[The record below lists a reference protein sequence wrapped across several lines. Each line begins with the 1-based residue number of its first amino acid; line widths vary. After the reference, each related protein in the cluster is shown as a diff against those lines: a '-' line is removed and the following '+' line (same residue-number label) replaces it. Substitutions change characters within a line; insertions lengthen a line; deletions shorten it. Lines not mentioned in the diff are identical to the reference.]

1 MATLQLKRGIQANV
15 GSLTLLE
22 GEPAYALDTGALY
35 IGTSKGNVLVN
46 SRQAI
51 TSERLETARN
61 FSITGDG
68 TAANVAFDGSQN
80 VVLNLILAAQSGL
93 TAGTYTKVTVN
104 NKGIITGATTISTS
118 DVTGLGTAATK
129 NTGTASGQIPVLGT
143 GGKIDAALLPAI
155 AISETSVVESQAA
168 MLALKAQVG
177 DIAVRTDLSKSFI
190 LKAEPASTLANW
202 QELLTPGCAV
212 QSVAG
217 KTGTVVLTKSDVGL
231 ANVDNTADASKSVA
245 SAAKLTTARTIA
257 ISGGATGTATSFN
270 GSANVTIPI
279 TALDAS
285 KLSGSLPA
293 ASIPFETDVANI
305 KKPGVASLG
314 TSNKIARADHVHP
327 EQASVRNAGS
337 ATKLATARTIAL
349 SGGATGT
356 ATSFDGTA
364 DITIPVTSIDASKLN
379 GVIDCGTF

>member
-1 MATLQLKRGIQANV
+1 MATLQLKRGLQANV
-15 GSLTLLE
+15 GSLTLRE
-22 GEPAYALDTGALY
+22 GEPAFATDTGNLY
-35 IGTSKGNVLVN
+35 IGTADGHTLIN
-46 SRQAI
+46 SSTA
-51 TSERLETARN
+51 TTANKLATARN

-93 TAGTYTKVTVN
+93 AAGTYTKVTVN

-168 MLALKAQVG
+168 MLALTAQVG
-177 DIAVRTDLSKSFI
+177 DVAVRTDLSKSFI

-202 QELLTPGCAV
+202 QELLTPDCAV

-231 ANVDNTADASKSVA
+231 ANVDNTADSAKAVA

-293 ASIPFETDVANI
+293 ASIPFETVAANI
-305 KKPGVASLG
+305 KPAG
-314 TSNKIARADHVHP
+314 TAAAGTLNKIARADHVHP
-327 EQASVRNAGS
+327 AQTTVSGNAGS
-337 ATKLATARTIAL
+337 ATKLATARAIMLA
-349 SGGATGT
+349 GGATGT
-356 ATSFDGTA
+356 ATFDGTA
-364 DITIPVTSIDASKLN
+364 NVIIPVTSIDASKLD
-379 GVIDCGTF
+379 GIIDCGTF